1 LTSILLNFVLLID
14 VIDIYLLY
22 LLQLYM
28 YTVFYYLF
36 FNTLVLTFMSSSVL
50 FNPVAIV
57 FLAIYY
63 EVNSSFITKLESNVH
78 FF

>member
-1 LTSILLNFVLLID
+1 
-14 VIDIYLLY
+14 
-22 LLQLYM
+22 M